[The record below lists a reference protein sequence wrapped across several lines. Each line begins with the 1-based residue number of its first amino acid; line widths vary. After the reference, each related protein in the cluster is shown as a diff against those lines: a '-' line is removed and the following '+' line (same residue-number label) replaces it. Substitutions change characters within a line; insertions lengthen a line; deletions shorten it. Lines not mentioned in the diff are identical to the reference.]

1 MAKSGS
7 KSKGAGKRQPR
18 PKSDAIANI
27 MRPHRH
33 EDVLAIAEKLQTGDD
48 ISISAIN
55 GALMSQDEVAAEF
68 KAYND
73 AMDKYNTAC
82 DEAAAAGKDAP
93 APPAFPSIT
102 PVYDPVVAEAINKL
116 NCRVAMQGQASKHTR
131 EPADWKSNLGAW
143 KEGRYIDDAGVRMN
157 HIRDLTRNVVNP
169 EANLVKLGAW
179 TFLIGDD
186 TTSAIFN
193 ASPSKSGNY
202 AANLLAAKRLSL
214 ADSKGLG
221 NIVARFNNA
230 ITTLNLDDGTKPGG
244 CIHFLP
250 NQLATWGYLERDGRR
265 LNYSQIRKAAESNE
279 TGIKFVELDE
289 PIVGESF
296 GKTKFYSTVQKVM
309 ALAATR
315 DDTGKTAWDRYEQ
328 RGEKAK
334 GANNEL
340 NVWRNLFV
348 QMRVSPSVWMCF
360 GFENLQWGITPV
372 SHFGDS
378 LDEQLVRLVVGV
390 RLGTDYAESRPMA
403 RLRIQPEPKA
413 PKAAKPKAEKKSEK
427 AEKPKRT
434 AVKKVD
440 DGKAAAKPAKPAKP
454 DKPKKPRKTK
464 TTETSAPPVETTVEE
479 VVDDIS
485 TQPIPAFGGGIPH
498 EEVANEEVATS

>member
-1 MAKSGS
+1 MAKSS

-27 MRPHRH
+27 MRPHKH
-33 EDVLAIAEKLQTGDD
+33 DEVLAIAEKLQSGDD
-48 ISISAIN
+48 IGIGVIN

-73 AMDKYNTAC
+73 AMDKYNEAC
-82 DEAAAAGKDAP
+82 DEAAASGKDEP
-93 APPAFPSIT
+93 ALPAFPSIT
-102 PVYDPVVAEAINKL
+102 PVYDPVIAEAINRL
-116 NCRVAMQGQASKHTR
+116 NCRVAMQGQASKHTK
-131 EPADWKSNLGAW
+131 EPADWKSNLGTW

-157 HIRDLTRNVVNP
+157 HIRDLTRNVIDP
-169 EANLVKLGAW
+169 EANLVKLGTW

-186 TTSAIFN
+186 TTSAILN

-214 ADSKGLG
+214 ADAKGLS

-265 LNYSQIRKAAESNE
+265 LNYSQIRKAAEAGE
-279 TGIKFVELDE
+279 TGIKFVELEE

-315 DDTGKTAWDRYEQ
+315 DEAGKTAWDRYEQ

-413 PKAAKPKAEKKSEK
+413 KAPKAPKAEKAAKPKTEKKK

-434 AVKKVD
+434 TKKAE
-440 DGKAAAKPAKPAKP
+440 DGNAA

-464 TTETSAPPVETTVEE
+464 EPKTIDTPAPQVVEE
-479 VVDDIS
+479 VVEDALPPIS
-485 TQPIPAFGGGIPH
+485 EFGGGMPR
-498 EEVANEEVATS
+498 EEVVETANESLAS